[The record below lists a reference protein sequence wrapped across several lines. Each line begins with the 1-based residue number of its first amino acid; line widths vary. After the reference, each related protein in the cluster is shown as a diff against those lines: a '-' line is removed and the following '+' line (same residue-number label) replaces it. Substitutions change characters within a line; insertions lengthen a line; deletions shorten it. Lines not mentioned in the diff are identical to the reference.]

1 MSDVVFQISVPSD
14 NDGFI
19 TLQCPFCSD
28 RFKLT
33 VEDFERE
40 DLIDIFCPYC
50 GLRHEPSCFLTDEV
64 IEQAQVVA
72 TNHAKSLIN
81 QFSKDLEKKFKG
93 KQHISFKA
101 GKSLEMEND
110 KILFEREE
118 LEVTNLDCCQFTVKT
133 RPLSKE
139 TGIYCPC
146 CGVR

>member
-1 MSDVVFQISVPSD
+1 MSDVVMKITVPSD

-33 VEDFERE
+33 VEDCERE

-50 GLRHEPSCFLTDEV
+50 GLRDEPSRFLTDEI

-72 TNHAKSLIN
+72 RNYAKSIIN
-81 QFSKDLEKKFKG
+81 QFSKDLEKSFKG
-93 KQHISFKA
+93 KKHISFKA
-101 GKSLEMEND
+101 GKPLKMEND
-110 KILFEREE
+110 NILFEREE
-118 LEVTNLDCCQFTVKT
+118 LEVTNLECCQFTVKT
-133 RPLSKE
+133 RALTKE